1 LGPWHALFTG
11 GLLLTCALAMVVRGK
26 SLRLSALRPS
36 RLTLVVGLCGAIG
49 ALLSSAVLY
58 VTYRPYAEILQRFI
72 RNGDETSLTEVSSF
86 LDTTQLPLGAPGFLD
101 VSQFV
106 FYFWFGVVLLC
117 TFVLLVA
124 VIRRFQYRARAN
136 VAT

>member
-1 LGPWHALFTG
+1 
-11 GLLLTCALAMVVRGK
+11 MVVRGK